1 VNQVWALYLTALAL
15 GAGHAL
21 EVDHMVA
28 VTAFVGGRPRLD
40 AAVGFGVRWGVG
52 HSLAVLVAGSAL
64 ALSGVRIPAGA
75 QDWAELGVGVML
87 VALGIWAANAARRLH
102 VHLPQEHGGH
112 AHLHAHTHGS
122 AHHVHGH
129 GDAAQAVRRHRHLST
144 LVGAFHGLAGS
155 APVVALVPV
164 TLMPSKPAAVLY
176 LAAFGVGTIVGM
188 AAYAALAA
196 VAVGRVAA
204 SARLAR
210 SAAFATAGASFV
222 VGLWWI
228 ATGVIALRA

>member
-1 VNQVWALYLTALAL
+1 MNQIWALYFTALAL

-28 VTAFVGGRPRLD
+28 VTAFVGGRPRLG

-64 ALSGVRIPAGA
+64 ALSGVRIPSGA

-87 VALGIWAANAARRLH
+87 VALGIWAGNAARRLH

-112 AHLHAHTHGS
+112 AHLHAHAAGSVHHLHAHGE
-122 AHHVHGH
+122 
-129 GDAAQAVRRHRHLST
+129 
-144 LVGAFHGLAGS
+144 FHGLAGS

-176 LAAFGVGTIVGM
+176 LAMFGVGTIVGM

-210 SAAFATAGASFV
+210 AAAFATAGASTI

-228 ATGVIALRA
+228 ATGIIALRA

>member
-1 VNQVWALYLTALAL
+1 MNQVWALYLTALAL

-28 VTAFVGGRPRLD
+28 VTAFVGGRPRLG
-40 AAVGFGVRWGVG
+40 AALGFGLRWGVG
-52 HSLAVLVAGSAL
+52 HSLAVLLVGSAL
-64 ALSGVRIPAGA
+64 ALSGVHLPPGA
-75 QDWAELGVGVML
+75 QDWAQLGVGLML
-87 VALGIWAANAARRLH
+87 VALGIWAGNAARRLH

-112 AHLHAHTHGS
+112 AHLHAHAAGF
-122 AHHVHGH
+122 ARHVHGH
-129 GDAAQAVRRHRHLST
+129 GDSTQAIRRHRHLST

-164 TLMPSKPAAVLY
+164 TLMPSVPAAVLY
-176 LAAFGVGTIVGM
+176 LAMFGMGTIVGM

-196 VAVGRVAA
+196 VAVGRLAA

-210 SAAFATAGASFV
+210 IAAFATAGASAV

-228 ATGVIALRA
+228 AAGIIALRA

>member
-1 VNQVWALYLTALAL
+1 MNHIWIPYLTALAL

-28 VTAFVGGRPRLD
+28 VTAFVGGRPRLA
-40 AAVGFGVRWGVG
+40 AAVGFGVRWGIG
-52 HSLAVLVAGSAL
+52 HSLAVLVAGTAL
-64 ALSGVRIPAGA
+64 ALSGLHVPPGA

-102 VHLPQEHGGH
+102 VHLPQDHGGH
-112 AHLHAHTHGS
+112 AHLHAHAPGS
-122 AHHVHGH
+122 APHAHPH
-129 GDAAQAVRRHRHLST
+129 DASTTEMRRHRHLST

-176 LAAFGVGTIVGM
+176 LAAFGAGTILGM

-196 VAVGRVAA
+196 AAVGRVAA

-210 SAAFATAGASFV
+210 AAAFATAGASGV
-222 VGLWWI
+222 VGVWWI